1 MAKINKIF
9 NEFYP
14 SYYQKFGQSMPLA
27 QTPVA
32 NALLKC
38 RTGHYGY
45 TKISCGDCKS
55 LTLIENGCGNRHCP
69 QCQQE
74 KNALWAEKQV
84 AMLVSN
90 VPYFMVTFTI
100 PEGIRPFFKSN
111 PKLCYDALFESASET
126 IKGLLRNKKY
136 LGAEHVGFFGV
147 LHTWD
152 RQINYHPHIH
162 FIVPGV
168 GLSKDMKQM
177 LVSDKNFLFPVY
189 LASQIVR
196 AKFYDIIMKNGYEK
210 QYLQLPYKS
219 RCEGWNVNSQ
229 SVGSGEEAIYYLSR
243 YVFKTAISEDRILS
257 SNSQNVIF
265 QYKKKGT
272 NRMRKIT
279 ISGEEF
285 IRRFLLHVLP
295 RGLKK
300 VRHYGFLSSKG
311 KAMRGKLLFLI
322 LETVDFLFLPE
333 LNSMKKELKQYTC
346 VKCLSHNVTCERLKP
361 TFGKIKDTG

>member
-1 MAKINKIF
+1 MGKISQIF

-14 SYYQKFGQSMPLA
+14 GYYEKYGQRMPLA

-45 TKISCGDCKS
+45 TKISCGDCKNS
-55 LTLIENGCGNRHCP
+55 MYIENGCGNRHCP

-84 AMLVSN
+84 AMLVSHT
-90 VPYFMVTFTI
+90 PYFMVTFTI

-111 PKLCYDALFESASET
+111 PRLSYDAFFEAASET

-136 LGAEHVGFFGV
+136 LGADHVGFFGV

-152 RQINYHPHIH
+152 RQVNYHPHIH

-177 LVSDKNFLFPVY
+177 LVSDKNFLFPVQI
-189 LASQIVR
+189 ASQIVR
-196 AKFYDIIMKNGYEK
+196 AKFYDTIVKNGLEM

-219 RCEGWNVNSQ
+219 RREGWNVNNQ

-257 SNSQNVIF
+257 SNSQSVTF
-265 QYKKKGT
+265 QYKKKGS
-272 NRMRKIT
+272 NRMRKST

-285 IRRFLLHVLP
+285 IRRFLQHVLP

-300 VRHYGFLSSKG
+300 VRHYGFLNSKG
-311 KAMRGKLLFLI
+311 KTVRGKLLFLI
-322 LETVDFLFLPE
+322 LEKVDFLYLPE
-333 LNSMKKELKQYTC
+333 PVNKKKQLKQYIC
-346 VKCLSHNVTCERLKP
+346 IKCHSQNVTCERLKP
-361 TFGKIKDTG
+361 TFRKIYDTG

>member
-1 MAKINKIF
+1 MGKISQIF

-14 SYYQKFGQSMPLA
+14 AYFQKFGQLMPLA

-45 TKISCGDCKS
+45 TEISCGDCKS
-55 LTLIENGCGNRHCP
+55 SKLIENGCGNRHCP

-84 AMLVSN
+84 AMLVPN

-100 PEGIRPFFKSN
+100 PEGIRPFFQSN
-111 PKLCYDALFESASET
+111 PRLCYDALFEAASET

-152 RQINYHPHIH
+152 RQMNYHPHIH
-162 FIVPGV
+162 FIVPGI

-177 LVSDKNFLFPVY
+177 FTSAKDFLFYVP

-196 AKFYDIIMKNGYEK
+196 AKFKDIIVKNGFEK

-219 RCEGWNVNSQ
+219 RHEGWNVNSQ
-229 SVGSGEEAIYYLSR
+229 SVGSGKEAIYYLSR
-243 YVFKTAISEDRILS
+243 YVFKTAISEDRILN
-257 SNSQNVIF
+257 SNSQSVTF

-272 NRMRKIT
+272 NRIRKST
-279 ISGEEF
+279 VSGEEF

-300 VRHYGFLSSKG
+300 VRHYGFLNSKS
-311 KAMRGKLLFLI
+311 KTTRGKLLFLI
-322 LETVDFLFLPE
+322 LETVVYLVLPDPAP
-333 LNSMKKELKQYTC
+333 KKKKPKQYTC
-346 VKCLSHNVTCERLKP
+346 IKCHSHNVTCKWLKP
-361 TFGKIKDTG
+361 IFGKVKDTG